1 MRRLRFL
8 LATAA
13 LLAALP
19 GPAAAAP
26 DPGDLLVTYVAR
38 VCDSYDQ
45 VMANKARNNV
55 QESLRDLGP
64 DSNYARTETVG
75 AAKEAA
81 GTPLPP
87 CRPLPDWTFSTGRGF
102 TGRSPATRNLSTVS
116 TPLRQDIT
124 TTASTPELDAAGNPT
139 GRTLTGAVTVALT
152 AAERA
157 AVQVGNLVAQG
168 GTKADP
174 LNGRADTYSFAA
186 LRCAQDA
193 VNGDNVEYLSYP
205 SGARHVFCY
214 YYAVTPPS
222 GAGTITVVKQVAPGS
237 NGAGTF
243 RFDGDISYA
252 DTNGDGVNDFTLTAS
267 SAKPASM
274 DFIRAAT
281 GPNDPPW
288 TFQERIDPDSG
299 WAPPGAPSCTAVDA
313 DGGPGRSV
321 LTTDSTGRAGVSLVG
336 GEHVTCTYTNRR
348 EAGRSLLE
356 KETIGG
362 TGTFDIALTPPPG
375 SDVLVISPV
384 TTTAEGEPVTVASAA
399 HPLAGH
405 YALTEAIPAPDGT
418 GHWDT
423 PTAYC
428 NGTEL
433 PVTTGPATGTAP
445 RGTWNAGYDLPTD
458 SETHCLLTNR
468 FVPGGRITVEK
479 TTLGGTGTFDYL
491 ITPHPVGR
499 TAEPTD
505 VTLRATAT
513 TTAENTPV
521 TAVPAAEQLRVSDQ
535 IRYTVQELMP
545 PATADGRWEL
555 ESADCGPNTG
565 PVDRERAVTD
575 VLLTAA
581 DPAPTCRFTNRFHR
595 FARLDVVKL
604 TTDDTALRPLAARLE
619 LRCTGDDAPTALRV
633 EPGRTRGDLPRRTF
647 AAPAACTLTEPATGG
662 ADGIDTA
669 TEAVLRTDDGAE
681 QAITLGREFTVPAER
696 TSTVTV
702 TNRLT
707 RPSPSPSPSPSTSGS
722 PSPSPSPSA
731 GPSSP
736 APTPP
741 TPPPPP
747 TGGLPDTGASPLA
760 LLGAVCAAALLVAG
774 AVLWTG
780 SRRSRG

>member
-19 GPAAAAP
+19 GRAGAAP

-87 CRPLPDWTFSTGRGF
+87 CRPLPGWTFSTGRGF

-152 AAERA
+152 ASERA
-157 AVQVGNLVAQG
+157 AAQVGNLVAQG

-237 NGAGTF
+237 NGSGTF

-288 TFQERIDPDSG
+288 TFQEQIDPDSG

-313 DGGPGRSV
+313 DGGPGRSA

-348 EAGRSLLE
+348 RPEGRC
-356 KETIGG
+356 
-362 TGTFDIALTPPPG
+362 
-375 SDVLVISPV
+375 
-384 TTTAEGEPVTVASAA
+384 
-399 HPLAGH
+399 
-405 YALTEAIPAPDGT
+405 
-418 GHWDT
+418 W
-423 PTAYC
+423 
-428 NGTEL
+428 
-433 PVTTGPATGTAP
+433 
-445 RGTWNAGYDLPTD
+445 
-458 SETHCLLTNR
+458 
-468 FVPGGRITVEK
+468 
-479 TTLGGTGTFDYL
+479 
-491 ITPHPVGR
+491 
-499 TAEPTD
+499 
-505 VTLRATAT
+505 
-513 TTAENTPV
+513 
-521 TAVPAAEQLRVSDQ
+521 
-535 IRYTVQELMP
+535 
-545 PATADGRWEL
+545 
-555 ESADCGPNTG
+555 
-565 PVDRERAVTD
+565 
-575 VLLTAA
+575 
-581 DPAPTCRFTNRFHR
+581 
-595 FARLDVVKL
+595 
-604 TTDDTALRPLAARLE
+604 
-619 LRCTGDDAPTALRV
+619 
-633 EPGRTRGDLPRRTF
+633 RRRRS
-647 AAPAACTLTEPATGG
+647 AAPAPS
-662 ADGIDTA
+662 
-669 TEAVLRTDDGAE
+669 
-681 QAITLGREFTVPAER
+681 
-696 TSTVTV
+696 TSPSPRRRAPTSWSSAPSPPPP
-702 TNRLT
+702 RA
-707 RPSPSPSPSPSTSGS
+707 SPSPSPPPPTRWPATTRSPR
-722 PSPSPSPSA
+722 PSPPPTAPAA
-731 GPSSP
+731 G
-736 APTPP
+736 
-741 TPPPPP
+741 TPPPRTATAPSCPSPP
-747 TGGLPDTGASPLA
+747 GPPPAPRR
-760 LLGAVCAAALLVAG
+760 AAPGTPGTTCRPTA
-774 AVLWTG
+774 
-780 SRRSRG
+780 RRTAC